1 MLPATPVPLLVLR
14 LATEHKPWRL
24 PREAGL
30 RLRLINVPVSYGP
43 GEPGLPYAFPAL
55 PGRYLADMVELAFQ
69 EDWKGPKAILNPAL
83 THHPGT
89 LAPYWPKPKTSP
101 LAAHPVRTRN
111 GCCCRITANAW
122 WPISFRRP
130 GNRTKPPC
138 TNCAT

>member
-89 LAPYWPKPKTSP
+89 LAAV
-101 LAAHPVRTRN
+101 LAETEDLAFGSASCPDPEWLLLQDYSERVVAYL
-111 GCCCRITANAW
+111 IPPAW
-122 WPISFRRP
+122 QPDE
-130 GNRTKPPC
+130 
-138 TNCAT
+138 ATLHELR